1 MKTGKAALLCE
12 LATGQ
17 PMHGAAI
24 GAAAGAAGAA
34 GGWLYDRH
42 EKAQNQ

>member
-1 MKTGKAALLCE
+1 MKTGKAALLCK

-17 PMHGAAI
+17 PLHGAAL
-24 GAAAGAAGAA
+24 GVAA